1 MIRARHLIFP
11 ILAVALAVSA
21 QTPSPSQPVA
31 VAATIKPSVALMTPP
46 LPQSPVVFFR
56 QLLAMGPAERAQSLA
71 NRSPESRARIMA
83 KIHEYLAMNPNDREL
98 RLRATE
104 LRWCLTPLF
113 RMPPMDR
120 AGRLNQIP
128 PEFHDLINSR
138 LAEWDALPIS
148 TQQAMLVDDK
158 TLPYFAR
165 VDTNSAPLD
174 AEHQKIAD
182 QFNSIFTLTPAE
194 QSQCLATLSDPER
207 AQMEKT
213 LQTFHGL
220 TPQQRSACVRNYA
233 RFAGMNAVE
242 RADFLKNA
250 ERWSQMSP
258 AERQTWRNLI
268 AQVPEWPLPPP
279 TVPANLIPH
288 PAPTLKH
295 SGPNMATN

>member
-11 ILAVALAVSA
+11 ILAVALVVSA
-21 QTPSPSQPVA
+21 QTPSRAQPVVTTA
-31 VAATIKPSVALMTPP
+31 PISLMTPV
-46 LPQSPVVFFR
+46 PQCPVVFFR
-56 QLLAMGPAERAQSLA
+56 QLLAMTPGERAQSLA

-83 KIHEYLAMNPNDREL
+83 KIHEYLAMDPNDREL

-104 LRWCLTPLF
+104 LRWYLTPLF
-113 RMPPMDR
+113 RMQPVDR
-120 AGRLNQIP
+120 ADRLNQIP

-148 TQQAMLVDDK
+148 TQQAMLADTQ

-165 VDTNSAPLD
+165 VDTNSATLD

-194 QSQCLATLSDPER
+194 QSKCLASLSDSER
-207 AQMEKT
+207 TQMEKT
-213 LQTFHGL
+213 LETFHGL
-220 TPQQRSACVRNYA
+220 TPQQRFACVRNYA
-233 RFAGMNAVE
+233 RFAGMSARE

-258 AERQTWRNLI
+258 TERQTWRNLV
-268 AQVPEWPLPPP
+268 AQVPEWPISPP
-279 TVPANLIPH
+279 TVPPNMIPH
-288 PAPTLKH
+288 PMVK
-295 SGPNMATN
+295 SNRVNMATN